1 MAQLRQGHTIVRLI
15 EGVTLL
21 GRTIPNGWKQ
31 TPFGPRALGAV
42 GWRYV
47 CTATGSFRGLEVI
60 ESSGGPGMYGPD
72 DKAEWLHTSCAYGNT
87 LPSWEDLGM
96 VKRIFVGPN
105 MQSIMVFP
113 PAREYVNI
121 HPYVLH
127 LYTRLDGDSCPH
139 FAKPIG
145 PGGPLSI

>member
-1 MAQLRQGHTIVRLI
+1 MANVKQAAAKVRLVK
-15 EGVTLL
+15 GVTLL
-21 GRTIPNGWKQ
+21 GRTIPSGWIQ
-31 TPFGPRALGAV
+31 VPFGPVNLGAI
-42 GWRYV
+42 GWRYL
-47 CTATGSFRGLEVI
+47 CAAAGSFKGLEVI

-72 DKAEWLHTSCAYGNT
+72 DKADWLHTSVAYGHK
-87 LPSWEDLGM
+87 LPSWEELGM

-113 PAREYVNI
+113 PAKEYVNI

-127 LYTRLDGDSCPH
+127 LYTRLDDDSCPH

-145 PGGPLSI
+145 GHLSI